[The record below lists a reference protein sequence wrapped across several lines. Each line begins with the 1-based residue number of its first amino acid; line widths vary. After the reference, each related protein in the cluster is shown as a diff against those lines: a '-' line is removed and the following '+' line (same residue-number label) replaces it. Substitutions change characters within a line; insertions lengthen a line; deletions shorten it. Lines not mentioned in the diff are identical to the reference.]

1 MEATVKA
8 AIDDGVHYGNILTIP
23 AYSVGDV
30 SHHIAQ
36 STFNMCKDDVIM
48 AVIEAVTDV
57 MESTLRKSLDSF
69 KSYWDV
75 LSLATGAS
83 AAATEYI
90 LELDGFNAPMIV
102 DLPGGSTTTSVST
115 RPSAA
120 AELQRDFMDMIH
132 RGGRSHKAQRM
143 RNDP

>member
-1 MEATVKA
+1 
-8 AIDDGVHYGNILTIP
+8 NILTIP

-57 MESTLRKSLDSF
+57 MESTLRQSPDSF

-102 DLPGGSTTTSVST
+102 DLLTKRFHNYVQVYPARG
-115 RPSAA
+115 AA
-120 AELQRDFMDMIH
+120 AELHNCDFMDTIY
-132 RGGRSHKAQRM
+132 RGWKILDKAERL
-143 RNDP
+143 RNGSGEELVP